1 MCDFECR
8 SKTLYN
14 SINYS
19 INAILECETTYI
31 ISKKCL
37 EHDHT
42 KGNIKEIYR
51 PVIASLRRYIQR
63 YRGLLTESDY
73 FILMNVDLRDKTDY
87 HINTLYMIYRDLE
100 RCNENE

>member
-1 MCDFECR
+1 MFDFEWR

-19 INAILECETTYI
+19 INSILECETTYI

-37 EHDHT
+37 EDDHS
-42 KGNIKEIYR
+42 KGTIKYIFR
-51 PVIASLRRYIQR
+51 PVVESLQKFIGR
-63 YRGLLTESDY
+63 YRGMLTESDY
-73 FILMNVDLRDKTDY
+73 FILMNVDLRDKVDY

-100 RCNENE
+100 RCKNES